1 MKLSLWG
8 RDVIYR
14 KFKSFFRRLKSE
26 VNSVL
31 FILACHG
38 PIVFIAQLIL
48 RRRNWQPVEIHELTE
63 ATSDASLMLA
73 ETGPYE
79 VEAPRWI
86 GKTPTKR
93 IGTFPPV
100 LAHVF
105 NDGITTAYSPA
116 VLRAGKLYLPKQV
129 YEQLTRILTDSAGL
143 FQIGRR
149 FSVGRILA
157 ECSIPKG
164 IVTGGAGSFNWYHF
178 VIECLPKAFLARSL
192 PSEFDDFPLVVPDEC
207 RRIPSFTTALDIF
220 SANRPIRFLRRGELA
235 LVRRLV
241 VMDEISIGPFNLS
254 KGEWPRIDDYRQHN
268 SVVKAFISEFR
279 SKLLANVSSMGS
291 GRRIFLK
298 RPGERRN
305 YNQDELIEIA
315 RRYGFEPVTP
325 ELLSLQDQATTF
337 AEASAVIGPSGAAWV
352 GMIFREQPLLGL
364 SWLPLPYEY
373 FCSYSALANLIGH
386 RLEFIVTRTQQV
398 LRSTGEA
405 YMAEYQVCPVE
416 FENALKNM
424 TSDLQK

>member
-1 MKLSLWG
+1 
-8 RDVIYR
+8 
-14 KFKSFFRRLKSE
+14 
-26 VNSVL
+26 
-31 FILACHG
+31 
-38 PIVFIAQLIL
+38 
-48 RRRNWQPVEIHELTE
+48 
-63 ATSDASLMLA
+63 
-73 ETGPYE
+73 
-79 VEAPRWI
+79 
-86 GKTPTKR
+86 
-93 IGTFPPV
+93 
-100 LAHVF
+100 
-105 NDGITTAYSPA
+105 
-116 VLRAGKLYLPKQV
+116 
-129 YEQLTRILTDSAGL
+129 
-143 FQIGRR
+143 
-149 FSVGRILA
+149 
-157 ECSIPKG
+157 
-164 IVTGGAGSFNWYHF
+164 
-178 VIECLPKAFLARSL
+178 
-192 PSEFDDFPLVVPDEC
+192 
-207 RRIPSFTTALDIF
+207 
-220 SANRPIRFLRRGELA
+220 
-235 LVRRLV
+235 
-241 VMDEISIGPFNLS
+241 
-254 KGEWPRIDDYRQHN
+254 
-268 SVVKAFISEFR
+268 
-279 SKLLANVSSMGS
+279 MGS